1 MARVAFIVA
10 NDFEDSE
17 FREPYERL
25 RRAGHEVTV
34 IGSESGTPI
43 QGKKGKEKI
52 VPDTSID
59 QVSASEYDA
68 LVIPGGYSPDHLRM
82 DARMVEFTRGFIED
96 GKTVAAVCH
105 APWMLVEAGIAR
117 GRTVTSWPSI
127 RTDLVNAGATWVD
140 QEVVEDGPLITS
152 RKPADLPA
160 FSAAILHR
168 LDAVASRRSER
179 PMEMPAG
186 ERERLSQSERPAI

>member
-34 IGSESGTPI
+34 IGSEAGTPI

-59 QVSASEYDA
+59 RVSPSDYDA
-68 LVIPGGYSPDHLRM
+68 LVIPGGYSPDRLRM
-82 DARMVEFTRGFIED
+82 DRRMVDFTRGFFDE
-96 GKTVAAVCH
+96 GKPVAAVCH

-117 GRTVTSWPSI
+117 DRTVTSWPSI
-127 RTDLVNAGATWVD
+127 RTDLVNAGARWVD

-152 RKPADLPA
+152 RKPEDLPA

-168 LDAVASRRSER
+168 LDAMGPRRPDRS
-179 PMEMPAG
+179 MDMPATNS
-186 ERERLSQSERPAI
+186 LSERPAI

>member
-34 IGSESGTPI
+34 IGSEAGTPL

-59 QVSASEYDA
+59 RVSTSDFDA
-68 LVIPGGYSPDHLRM
+68 LVIPGGYSPDRLRM
-82 DARMVEFTRGFIED
+82 DRRMVDFTRGFFDE

-105 APWMLVEAGIAR
+105 APWMLVEADIVR
-117 GRTVTSWPSI
+117 NRTVTSWPSI
-127 RTDLVNAGATWVD
+127 RTDLVNAGAKWVD
-140 QEVVEDGPLITS
+140 QEVAEDGPLITS

-168 LDAVASRRSER
+168 LDAASSRRPER
-179 PMEMPAG
+179 TREMPAG
-186 ERERLSQSERPAI
+186 ERPSQSERPAI

>member
-34 IGSESGTPI
+34 IGSEAGTPI

-59 QVSASEYDA
+59 RVSASDYDA

-82 DARMVEFTRGFIED
+82 DRRMVDFTRRFFDE

-105 APWMLVEAGIAR
+105 APWMLVEADIAR
-117 GRTVTSWPSI
+117 NRTVTSWPSI
-127 RTDLVNAGATWVD
+127 RTDLVNAGAKWVD
-140 QEVVEDGPLITS
+140 QEVAEDGPLVTS

-160 FSAAILHR
+160 FS
-168 LDAVASRRSER
+168 
-179 PMEMPAG
+179 
-186 ERERLSQSERPAI
+186 

>member
-10 NDFEDSE
+10 DDFEDSE
-17 FREPYERL
+17 FREPYDRI

-34 IGSESGTPI
+34 IGLDKTKPI
-43 QGKKGKEKI
+43 HGKKGKETI
-52 VPDTSID
+52 VPDESID
-59 QVSASEYDA
+59 RVSADPFDA

-82 DARMVEFTRGFIED
+82 DPRMVHFTREFIEQ

-105 APWMLVEAGIAR
+105 APSMLVEADIAR
-117 GRTVTSWPSI
+117 NRTVTSWPSI
-127 RTDLVNAGATWVD
+127 RTDLRNAGAHWVD
-140 QEVVEDGPLITS
+140 KEVVEDGPLITS

-168 LDAVASRRSER
+168 LDAPHERRAER
-179 PMEMPAG
+179 PDRTT
-186 ERERLSQSERPAI
+186 ERPSMSERPAI

>member
-59 QVSASEYDA
+59 KVSTSDYDA

-82 DARMVEFTRGFIED
+82 DRRMVDFTRGFFD
-96 GKTVAAVCH
+96 QGKTVAAVCH
-105 APWMLVEAGIAR
+105 APWMLVEAGVAQD
-117 GRTVTSWPSI
+117 RTVTSWPSI
-127 RTDLVNAGATWVD
+127 RTDLENAGARWVD

-168 LDAVASRRSER
+168 LDSESPRRPEMVR
-179 PMEMPAG
+179 EMPAG
-186 ERERLSQSERPAI
+186 ERPSLSERPAI